1 MSRSLTTRIGVLEAR
16 TRSDD
21 EAVDRDPTD
30 YAALRR
36 AFWERA
42 AHPTPAPV
50 QPASPSGVAGVLHW
64 RREIAETAAM
74 ATSTP
79 PPDEPGKT
87 NYQALRIM
95 AAQKAGGA
103 AHHALRGA
111 ELEVLTEAGFD
122 PLVLDQL
129 KAEHTRYAGI
139 PWQWGKGELPPKAL
153 AVVEA
158 AAALH
163 LSDATKSEN
172 CAE

>member
-1 MSRSLTTRIGVLEAR
+1 MTSNLTKRIGALEAR
-16 TRSDD
+16 TQRND
-21 EAVDRDPTD
+21 EASDRDPTD

-42 AHPTPAPV
+42 ARPKAEPV
-50 QPASPSGVAGVLHW
+50 QPISPSGVAGILHW
-64 RREIAETAAM
+64 RRQIAETAAT
-74 ATSTP
+74 AASTP
-79 PPDEPGKT
+79 PPDEPEKT

-122 PLVLDQL
+122 RPVLDQL
-129 KAEHTRYAGI
+129 KAEHARYEGI
-139 PWQWGKGELPPKAL
+139 PWQWNDGDLPPKAL

-163 LSDATKSEN
+163 LSDATRSEN
-172 CAE
+172 RTE

>member
-1 MSRSLTTRIGVLEAR
+1 MTNSLTKRIGALEAR
-16 TRSDD
+16 TPCND
-21 EAVDRDPTD
+21 EASDQDPTD

-36 AFWERA
+36 ALWERA
-42 AHPTPAPV
+42 AHPTLAPV

-64 RREIAETAAM
+64 RRKIAETAARAASM
-74 ATSTP
+74 P

-122 PLVLDQL
+122 RLVLDQL
-129 KAEHTRYAGI
+129 KAEHTRYEGI
-139 PWQWGKGELPPKAL
+139 PWQWHGDNLPAEAQSVIDSAL
-153 AVVEA
+153 ASA
-158 AAALH
+158 AP
-163 LSDATKSEN
+163 
-172 CAE
+172 

>member
-1 MSRSLTTRIGVLEAR
+1 MTSSLTKRIGALEVR
-16 TRSDD
+16 TQRND
-21 EAVDRDPTD
+21 EASHRDPTD

-42 AHPTPAPV
+42 AHPTQAPV

-64 RREIAETAAM
+64 RRKIFESDALAA
-74 ATSTP
+74 STP

-95 AAQKAGGA
+95 AAQKVGGA
-103 AHHALRGA
+103 LYHALRGA

-122 PLVLDQL
+122 SPVLDLL
-129 KAEHTRYAGI
+129 KAEHARYERI
-139 PWQWGKGELPPKAL
+139 SWQWANGELPPKAL

-158 AAALH
+158 AAAQLVECQ
-163 LSDATKSEN
+163 AK
-172 CAE
+172 